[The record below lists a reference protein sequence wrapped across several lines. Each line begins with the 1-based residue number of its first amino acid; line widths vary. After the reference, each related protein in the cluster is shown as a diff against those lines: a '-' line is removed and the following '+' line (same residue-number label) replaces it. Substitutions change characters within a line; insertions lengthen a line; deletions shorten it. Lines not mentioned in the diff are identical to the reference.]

1 MNKKLYKKL
10 GDKKVFLFDFDGTLM
25 DSEKYHKKAHSKV
38 LSIILNKEF
47 KMTDKIFSKY
57 VGNTDDVIFDMYKKD
72 FNIDFDKEKMITLK
86 VSISK
91 KFLMNKKAKIFKY
104 FYKLRKK
111 LPEKEFYIVTN
122 QQKEFLVDI
131 LNEKH
136 ILNNFKELFC
146 MSDLNVK
153 KEFFLKNIN
162 KELKTNFNQ
171 CVLFEDVD
179 KYLNCAKKLGM
190 LTVGVET
197 KRNRKSLINAD
208 YIIKC

>member
-131 LNEKH
+131 LNDRR
-136 ILNNFKELFC
+136 L
-146 MSDLNVK
+146 
-153 KEFFLKNIN
+153 
-162 KELKTNFNQ
+162 
-171 CVLFEDVD
+171 
-179 KYLNCAKKLGM
+179 LG
-190 LTVGVET
+190 
-197 KRNRKSLINAD
+197 
-208 YIIKC
+208 

>member
-171 CVLFEDVD
+171 CVLFEDVN
-179 KYLNCAKKLGM
+179 KYINCAKKLGI
-190 LTVGVET
+190 LTVGIES
-197 KRNRKSLINAD
+197 KRNKKSLVDAD
-208 YIIKC
+208 YILKC